1 MNTCMLYNDEWRKI
15 NVEAELIGRRLS
27 EMLSI
32 KDIYDMNSCETEIS
46 CNNAGDFLL
55 LKNSIYLVW
64 SFSKY
69 IHRLAYKYTVV
80 YKCYGLNIWLANYV
94 TRIIYTTFCLYCRI
108 TSLMTDDR

>member
-46 CNNAGDFLL
+46 CNNA
-55 LKNSIYLVW
+55 
-64 SFSKY
+64 
-69 IHRLAYKYTVV
+69 
-80 YKCYGLNIWLANYV
+80 
-94 TRIIYTTFCLYCRI
+94 
-108 TSLMTDDR
+108 